1 VAILRH
7 PGWPAVTVSVRYF
20 AGAQA
25 AAGIAEEQLS
35 LPGPVTLAGVL
46 GELVARHGDPLARVL
61 AASSFIV
68 DEVVSGPERSV
79 GDGARI
85 DVLPPFAGG

>member
-1 VAILRH
+1 MAILRH
-7 PGWPAVTVSVRYF
+7 PGWPAVSVTVRFF

-25 AAGIAEEQLS
+25 AAGVGEEKLTLIEPATVGTLIEELS
-35 LPGPVTLAGVL
+35 DRYGAD
-46 GELVARHGDPLARVL
+46 LVKVL

-68 DEVVSGPERSV
+68 DEVAASPERVLS
-79 GDGARI
+79 DGAQV